1 MDLLASCS
9 VDEALSFE
17 GRLVLPNEDSKK
29 PNRVYLNVV
38 VGSECSYSNE
48 EVFEKLSSVDKNVLK
63 SITFMV
69 DEGRLAKN
77 IPDAFN
83 EKVFNEYTNELFLSS
98 NTEPEE
104 SSDIVKLVR
113 VDKDFSDMRY
123 VLNSCKQDKNVRF
136 IGGKLLNID
145 GVRIGRFDSGKEKMS
160 PYFEDM
166 YDNFVEVE
174 LNNLKGIQEIVKKVR
189 KKAKEL
195 EGNSKD
201 KKVSKLKSPR
211 KPKRLEVFNSLF
223 ADNNEDEF

>member
-1 MDLLASCS
+1 
-9 VDEALSFE
+9 
-17 GRLVLPNEDSKK
+17 
-29 PNRVYLNVV
+29 
-38 VGSECSYSNE
+38 
-48 EVFEKLSSVDKNVLK
+48 
-63 SITFMV
+63 MV
-69 DEGRLAKN
+69 DEGRLAKD
-77 IPDAFN
+77 IPDVFN
-83 EKVFNEYTNELFLSS
+83 EKVFNEYPNELFLSS

-145 GVRIGRFDSGKEKMS
+145 GVRIGRFDNGKEKMS

-174 LNNLKGIQEIVKKVR
+174 LNNLEGIQEIVKKFVKRR
-189 KKAKEL
+189 KSLKEIL
-195 EGNSKD
+195 KI
-201 KKVSKLKSPR
+201 KVSKSKSPR

>member
-38 VGSECSYSNE
+38 VGSDCSYSNE

-69 DEGRLAKN
+69 DEGRLAKD

-83 EKVFNEYTNELFLSS
+83 EKVFNEYPNELFLSS
-98 NTEPEE
+98 NTDPEE
-104 SSDIVKLVR
+104 YSDIVKLVR

-136 IGGKLLNID
+136 IGGKLLNIG

-174 LNNLKGIQEIVKKVR
+174 LNNLEGIQEIVKKVR

-201 KKVSKLKSPR
+201 KKVSKSKSPR